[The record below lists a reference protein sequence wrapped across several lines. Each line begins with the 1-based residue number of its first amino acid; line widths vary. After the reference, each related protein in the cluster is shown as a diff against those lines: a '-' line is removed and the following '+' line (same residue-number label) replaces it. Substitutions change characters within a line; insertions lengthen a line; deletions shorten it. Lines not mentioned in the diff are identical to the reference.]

1 MKYYTL
7 SLILVLFAFLYCTS
21 QSFALGTFYK
31 SPRNPL
37 PVETHLTNWRQHG
50 LYQPHVLLEGGMY
63 KMWYASLGDTGFSIA
78 YATSANGTDWTADK
92 LIPFNGGSSNY
103 NPHIAKDN
111 GVYDLYMSS
120 DLAGSKAVIRKASS
134 PDGIIFDPSSASTVL
149 QPTDEWESNGLF
161 GPFVK
166 KENGKSYM
174 FYTGWGNR
182 GFQIG
187 LAVSDDGNTW
197 KKCTNNPVVVDVAA
211 DSAYIVKQDGTNY
224 LFYHSTGGIK
234 VMESSDDLSCTM
246 SWSNRKTVL
255 TYGPGSYDQT
265 HMIAPSVLQKEDDV
279 YLYYSGL
286 GPQGWTINM
295 ASTAPLVSPHKS
307 PIVFV
312 PGLFASWNKD
322 ALVYQKQVSPD
333 SWILNPAVHEYDGI
347 INTMPKLGYANNKD
361 FYVFHYDWRK
371 STEEITHDLDTYIHT
386 HVLPDHPNEQI
397 NLVGHSLGG
406 LIARLYGQRYGI
418 STIKKIITVGSPHLG
433 SAMAYKAVEAGELEA
448 QNSFEWLMQKLV
460 IQLYRDGI
468 STDKEIVTKKLPI
481 LQDLLPVYDFLQNA
495 DGDLLPASSMVKHN
509 SVLSGFN
516 QQIAAINPVVANLT
530 GNGNQ
535 TVGGYVVKKRSTYH
549 ELLDLYP
556 DGVPVK
562 TVYLDG
568 DGIVTAS
575 SSSLPGTTTFM
586 TANHGEI
593 IYASESLQ
601 KLMTMLN
608 VPATADKIVSGKQT
622 VASPS
627 LFFLVMSPAEIEVEY
642 KGVVYKEQEGIVLV
656 ENAQSGLYTLSA
668 KGKEQGTYKVLIG
681 QFVNHEVLWSHVS
694 GQITAADPS
703 SQIDRYTIVFD
714 SHKPY
719 RNPVNGARPE
729 DTFEYIIHQLK
740 ETEGAEI
747 DEHVKEAI
755 KHLHR
760 AKEAYKLKKYAE
772 MRAAFE
778 IAVLQIFRARNNL
791 SDVHFAKF
799 IEIVSQVESLYADIA
814 TPFSV
819 TQMKHYAKML
829 NKYISQFDTILKHFA
844 LPKKDKDTVG
854 YTKSDLQYIQDR
866 VTIMQE
872 AQQQNRNLN
881 TVVYL
886 ESVKQLL
893 LHLANH

>member
-7 SLILVLFAFLYCTS
+7 SLTLILFVFLFCTS
-21 QSFALGTFYK
+21 KSFALDTFYK

-37 PVETHLTNWRQHG
+37 PVETNLPNWRQHG
-50 LYQPHVLLEGGMY
+50 LYQPHVLVEEGIY
-63 KMWYASLGDTGFSIA
+63 KMWYASLGDTNFSIA
-78 YATSANGTDWTADK
+78 YATSTNGTDWTADT

-103 NPHIAKDN
+103 NPHVVKDN
-111 GVYDLYMSS
+111 GVYNLYMSS
-120 DLAGSKAVIRKASS
+120 DLPGSKAVIRKASS
-134 PDGIIFDPSSASTVL
+134 MDGIAFDPSSASTVL
-149 QPTDEWESNGLF
+149 QPTEEWESNGLF
-161 GPFVK
+161 GPFVT

-211 DSAYIVKQDGTNY
+211 DSAYVIKQDATNY

-234 VMESSDDLSCTM
+234 VMESSDDLSCAM
-246 SWSNRKTVL
+246 SWSNRKMAL

-265 HMIAPSVLQKEDDV
+265 HMIAPSVFQKDDDV

-322 ALVYQKQVSPD
+322 ALVYQKQVAPD

-371 STEEITHDLDTYIHT
+371 SIEDITYDLDTYIHT
-386 HVLPDHPNEQI
+386 HVLPDHPDEQI

-406 LIARLYGQRYGI
+406 LVARLYGQRYGI
-418 STIKKIITVGSPHLG
+418 STIKKIVTVGSPHLG
-433 SAMAYKAVEAGELEA
+433 SAMAYKAVEAGELET

-481 LQDLLPVYDFLQNA
+481 FQDLLPVYDFLQNA
-495 DGDLLPASSMVKHN
+495 DGVLLPASSMVKHN

-516 QQIAAINPVVANLT
+516 QQIAAINPVMANIT

-575 SSSLPGTTTFM
+575 SSSLPGTATFM
-586 TANHGEI
+586 NANHGEV

-627 LFFLVMSPAEIEVEY
+627 LFFLVMSPAEIEVEH
-642 KGVVYKEQEGIVLV
+642 KGVVYKEQEGIILI
-656 ENAQSGLYTLSA
+656 ENAQSGSYTLSA
-668 KGKEQGTYKVLIG
+668 KGKAQGTYKVLIG
-681 QFVNHEVLWSHVS
+681 QFADHEVFWSHVS
-694 GQITAADPS
+694 GQITAANPA
-703 SQIDRYTIVFD
+703 SQIDRYTIIFD
-714 SHKPY
+714 PAKPY
-719 RNPVNGARPE
+719 RNPVNGVHPE
-729 DTFEYIIHQLK
+729 DTFEYIIQQLK
-740 ETEGAEI
+740 ETEGSGK

-760 AKEAYKLKKYAE
+760 AQEAYKLKKYAE

-778 IAVLQIFRARNNL
+778 IAVSQMLRAR
-791 SDVHFAKF
+791 SRASAMHSAR
-799 IEIVSQVESLYADIA
+799 IMETISQTESLYADIA
-814 TPFSV
+814 SPFSE
-819 TQMKHYAKML
+819 TQKRHYTKML
-829 NKYISQFDTILKHFA
+829 NVYISQFDTILKRFVMSKHE
-844 LPKKDKDTVG
+844 KDSVHN
-854 YTKSDLQYIQDR
+854 TKPELQYIQDR
-866 VTIMQE
+866 ITIMQE
-872 AQQQNRNLN
+872 ALQQNRKLN
-881 TVVYL
+881 TVLYL
-886 ESVKQLL
+886 ASVKQLL
-893 LHLANH
+893 LNLGRH